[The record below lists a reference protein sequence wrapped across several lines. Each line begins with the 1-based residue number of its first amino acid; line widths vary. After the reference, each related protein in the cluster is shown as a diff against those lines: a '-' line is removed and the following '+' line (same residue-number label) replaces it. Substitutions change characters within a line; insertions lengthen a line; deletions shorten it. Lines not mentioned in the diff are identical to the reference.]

1 MAEPIE
7 DAMHPIDEC
16 TNRIRQA
23 IKDAIK
29 KASPEQLND
38 LFDEIR
44 EVVQALERAAI
55 DTGGAA

>member
-29 KASPEQLND
+29 KASPEQLNV
-38 LFDEIR
+38 FDEIR